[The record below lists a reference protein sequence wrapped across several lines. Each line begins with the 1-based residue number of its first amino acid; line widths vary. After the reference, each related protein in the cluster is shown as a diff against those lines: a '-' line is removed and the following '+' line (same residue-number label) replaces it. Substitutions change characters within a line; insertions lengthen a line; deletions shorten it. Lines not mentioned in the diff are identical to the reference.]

1 MKGILPVDY
10 HVHPAY
16 SLDAEGSIEAYCQKG
31 LDLGLGELCLTPH
44 FDIFPGQA
52 AEDGLV
58 RAGAGLVPM
67 TDRRWLKEY
76 VAEAKA
82 ADAKYAPM
90 GLRVK
95 VGLEVDY
102 FPGGEGRIAQ
112 ALAGLPLDFLLC
124 AVHYLEGGRLSARGP
139 AVEYFRGTTPREA
152 LAEYGRRLEAA
163 AASGLFDSVAHLD
176 IYRKYGELVHGP
188 GSFAPWET
196 LLEPGL
202 AAVAAAGM
210 TVELNLSPL
219 RRGGQ
224 EPHPSGGLLRVCRDL
239 GIAPLTVGS
248 DSHSPEVMGLGY
260 QEGRDVLRRAG
271 FTAVRT
277 YTAREAHLLK
287 LA

>member
-1 MKGILPVDY
+1 MKGILPADY

-16 SLDAEGSIEAYCQKG
+16 SLDAEGSIEAYCRRA
-31 LDLGLGELCLTPH
+31 LALGVGELCLTPH
-44 FDIFPGQA
+44 FDIFPRQA
-52 AEDGLV
+52 VEDGLV
-58 RAGAGLVPM
+58 RVGDDIVPM
-67 TDRRWLKEY
+67 TDRWWLEEY

-82 ADAKYAPM
+82 ADARYAPM

-102 FPGGEGRIAQ
+102 FPGGEERIAQ
-112 ALAGLPLDFLLC
+112 TLAGLPLDFLLC
-124 AVHYLEGGRLSARGP
+124 AIHYLEEGRLSARGP

-176 IYRKYGELVHGP
+176 IYRKYGELVYGP
-188 GSFAPWET
+188 GSFSPWEA

-202 AAVAAAGM
+202 AAVAAGGM

-224 EPHPSGGLLRVCRDL
+224 EPHPGGGLLRMCRDL
-239 GIAPLTVGS
+239 GITSLTVGS

-260 QEGRDVLRRAG
+260 EEGRDALRRAG
-271 FTAVRT
+271 FTAVRA
-277 YTAREAHLLK
+277 YTARQAHLLE
-287 LA
+287 LG